1 MHPTHLLSW
10 RNFDAL
16 LRGRMGT
23 EDRVAL
29 LVSWMAWQAVCA
41 ALFGASLGVYSTI
54 SRVPAD
60 PRFMAASLV
69 KMPILLLLTS
79 LAGLG
84 MGLTLS
90 ALANSSEAA
99 IALVPLLLIPQ
110 IILGGVIMP
119 IQDLSPAMRTLASTM
134 AARWGFE
141 AMLHAEYGDDDLSAM
156 QQECG
161 IPDCVWGVNP
171 ATSKF
176 IYYPGDPTK
185 REAAASMAGI
195 AAVGEGLIP
204 AVEPAVSSAVCQA
217 FCVAI
222 QNGHDV
228 TPLDRS
234 FGASAADPL
243 RSEANTEIAVVGQ
256 ALGQYEAPGP
266 SRRTSLAT
274 SAGVLLGGNLF
285 LLILVIAILRAR
297 DVEVE

>member
-1 MHPTHLLSW
+1 MY
-10 RNFDAL
+10 
-16 LRGRMGT
+16 G
-23 EDRVAL
+23 
-29 LVSWMAWQAVCA
+29 
-41 ALFGASLGVYSTI
+41 
-54 SRVPAD
+54 
-60 PRFMAASLV
+60 
-69 KMPILLLLTS
+69 LLLLTS

-99 IALVPLLLIPQ
+99 IALVPLILIPQ

-228 TPLDRS
+228 TPSTAPSAPAPPTRS
-234 FGASAADPL
+234 ARRPTRRLPSSARRSASMRHRARADGRASQP
-243 RSEANTEIAVVGQ
+243 
-256 ALGQYEAPGP
+256 APACCWA
-266 SRRTSLAT
+266 AT
-274 SAGVLLGGNLF
+274 SSSSSSSSPSSGHETS
-285 LLILVIAILRAR
+285 RSSSR
-297 DVEVE
+297 